1 LIRHLLSFSNSSL
14 VQIKSHAQ
22 KVLKR
27 LDVGENVFRR
37 LEDNSQRLESLVVNI
52 HEQLGLESLPL
63 TISASSSSSSLK
75 EHQLQNLQTRR
86 RPKKE
91 QDQEDGGVDRIRP
104 KEREQED
111 GIGDID
117 AASALCQLAAPA
129 GAWGASDPSSAPPQ
143 NQHGVKVEFQP
154 LVPASAIC
162 QLAAPAGAWSA
173 PDPSSAPPQNQH
185 GVKVEFQP
193 LVPAVNWISS

>member
-1 LIRHLLSFSNSSL
+1 

-37 LEDNSQRLESLVVNI
+37 LEDNSQRLESLVANM
-52 HEQLGLESLPL
+52 HEQMGLGSLPL

-75 EHQLQNLQTRR
+75 EQSLQKLKTRR
-86 RPKKE
+86 RPIKE
-91 QDQEDGGVDRIRP
+91 GAQEDGGAKRI
-104 KEREQED
+104 KAKKGDHED
-111 GIGDID
+111 GTGDID

-129 GAWGASDPSSAPPQ
+129 GAWGSSNPGSEPPQ
-143 NQHGVKVEFQP
+143 NQDGVKVE
-154 LVPASAIC
+154 LS
-162 QLAAPAGAWSA
+162 
-173 PDPSSAPPQNQH
+173 
-185 GVKVEFQP
+185 P

>member
-1 LIRHLLSFSNSSL
+1 M
-14 VQIKSHAQ
+14 QIKSHAQ

-37 LEDNSQRLESLVVNI
+37 LEDNSQRLESLVVSI
-52 HEQLGLESLPL
+52 HEQMGLESLPL

-75 EHQLQNLQTRR
+75 EHSQKLKTRR

-91 QDQEDGGVDRIRP
+91 EDQEDVP
-104 KEREQED
+104 KQQDQED

-129 GAWGASDPSSAPPQ
+129 GAWGSSNPGSEPPQ
-143 NQHGVKVEFQP
+143 NQHGVKVE
-154 LVPASAIC
+154 LS
-162 QLAAPAGAWSA
+162 
-173 PDPSSAPPQNQH
+173 
-185 GVKVEFQP
+185 P